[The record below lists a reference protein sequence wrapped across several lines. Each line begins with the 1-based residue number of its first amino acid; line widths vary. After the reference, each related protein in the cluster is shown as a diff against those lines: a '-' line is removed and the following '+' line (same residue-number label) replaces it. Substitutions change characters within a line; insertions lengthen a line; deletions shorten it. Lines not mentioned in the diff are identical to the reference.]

1 MSTTGQTY
9 RVDTR
14 AAGPPAVSDGRNRK
28 RRPAAGLVIGVV
40 AILLAAPVVRV
51 LLDST
56 FGPSLSHSGVISS
69 VLVLLALP
77 LGALGLYGLGTV
89 DRNDDSA
96 SRMWL
101 RPPVVYV
108 IVALVLV
115 VAAGLA
121 VA

>member
-1 MSTTGQTY
+1 MNTTGQTY
-9 RVDTR
+9 RVDPR
-14 AAGPPAVSDGRNRK
+14 AASSAAVSDGSNRK

-40 AILLAAPVVRV
+40 AVLLAAPVVRV

-96 SRMWL
+96 PRMWL